1 MTSGT
6 ARIMRLAAIAA
17 GLLFCGLEARAGMTA
32 PERLA
37 AYEIAVSSG
46 DPVAAAAFLRDGE
59 ARELAEAEPQK
70 AAALLGKAEAL
81 KDLKE
86 LLAMPWDDAK
96 ANQLNQSLSIRI
108 DADRPLPKMG
118 IGPEPEKLLAWLAKY
133 QPSYSA
139 AKKTVV
145 KKAIRQWEVV
155 FGTMTDTRSLS
166 WGQASMRS
174 GQAVTVTKAAWEAMV
189 IRERNSVIEKLIQAD
204 PKFLI
209 YNDERLAAA
218 KSDVA
223 VDVAVRAVINSGA
236 LTPAQLAQLS
246 GKTFTEQAYLLGN
259 FFDGSDVKVDPV
271 LKAKINSARGSLPQ
285 EVLPAQ
291 QRELLGSMLN
301 TAVAKELAGTQAGD
315 RALAAFPGGLK
326 IKVAPLSGSYS
337 SYDAASGSVILDS
350 ETIQQYMRMK
360 GYTANS
366 LMGSPAQVA
375 EIAKYMSPAVVY
387 ESAHKMQ
394 ADWAASQGVYKPHM
408 QEDEIEAMSLEGLYT
423 TEKMRKD
430 ADFDRILTT
439 SRDFSSYAFK
449 TLEVGTEFKTGRSK
463 RFAVTVRQRYF
474 SGLPSLDAAAS
485 QVLGAVTEELDR
497 RAALSPSE
505 KAAIDSTGLNQ
516 EEALEMS
523 PAELA
528 GSVGEIQTAVL
539 AKIQGDLSRL
549 GVYKKHYNAAE
560 MENSKALKSLEAGV
574 PTKTAVPP
582 VV

>member
-6 ARIMRLAAIAA
+6 ARIMRLAAITA
-17 GLLFCGLEARAGMTA
+17 GLLICGLEARAGMTA

-118 IGPEPEKLLAWLAKY
+118 VGPEPEKLLAWLAKY
-133 QPSYSA
+133 QPSYPA

-174 GQAVTVTKAAWEAMV
+174 GQAVTVTKTAWEAMV
-189 IRERNSVIEKLIQAD
+189 IRERNAVIEKMIQAD

-301 TAVAKELAGTQAGD
+301 TAVPKELAGTKAGD

-326 IKVAPLSGSYS
+326 IKVTPLSGGYS
-337 SYDAASGSVILDS
+337 SYDAASGTVLLDS

-360 GYTANS
+360 GYTAAS
-366 LMGSPAQVA
+366 LMSSPAQVA

-394 ADWAASQGVYKPHM
+394 ADWAAKQGVYKPHM

-423 TEKMRKD
+423 TEKMSKD
-430 ADFDRILTT
+430 AEYARILTS
-439 SRDFSSYAFK
+439 SRDFSAYAFK
-449 TLEVGTEFKTGRSK
+449 TLETGTEFEVSGSK
-463 RFAVTVRQRYF
+463 KFATTVRQRYF

-497 RAALSPSE
+497 RSSLSPSE
-505 KAAIDSTGLNQ
+505 KASIDSTGLNQ

-549 GVYKKHYNAAE
+549 GVYKSRYGASDRQVRKD
-560 MENSKALKSLEAGV
+560 LKSLEAGV
-574 PTKTAVPP
+574 PPKGAVPP
-582 VV
+582 IV